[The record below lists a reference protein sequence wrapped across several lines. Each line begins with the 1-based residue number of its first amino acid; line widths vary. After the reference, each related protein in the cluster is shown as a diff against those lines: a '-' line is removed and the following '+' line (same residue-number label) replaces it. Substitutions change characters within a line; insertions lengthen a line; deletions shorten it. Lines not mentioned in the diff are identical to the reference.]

1 MDHESDRSKGSYR
14 KAEETLQGF
23 AEESLQDFVGL
34 SRTDLARSRN
44 LKRANARA
52 QVHHKLES
60 PVHPLSS
67 WESIDALY
75 VMSQMKEECGLDRIQ
90 SRREKDK
97 TLLTLFTE
105 DSVDSNGKVEFEDR
119 PKGKGIDDVSI
130 EGTINKVMGGR
141 RSRRIYRSNS
151 FSACLPS
158 HITSEPVKEG
168 MALVKYSYNPY
179 KDFRDSM
186 MQMIVETNMDI
197 NDSVLEELLFCYF
210 SMNSPELHG
219 LIERA
224 FTDIWIEVQAAI
236 LIERFYHNPYAE
248 CNIQRIC

>member
-1 MDHESDRSKGSYR
+1 MDHQADRSKESYR
-14 KAEETLQGF
+14 KADESLQDF

-34 SRTDLARSRN
+34 SPTDLARSLN

-52 QVHHKLES
+52 QVYHKLES
-60 PVHPLSS
+60 RVHPLWSCK
-67 WESIDALY
+67 SIDALY
-75 VMSQMKEECGLDRIQ
+75 VMSQMKEECGLDRTQ
-90 SRREKDK
+90 SRREKNK
-97 TLLTLFTE
+97 TLLRLFIE
-105 DSVDSNGKVEFEDR
+105 DSMDSNGKVEFEDR

-130 EGTINKVMGGR
+130 GGTIRKVMGGR
-141 RSRRIYRSNS
+141 RSRRVYGATS

-179 KDFRDSM
+179 MDFRDSM
-186 MQMIVETNMDI
+186 MQMIVDTNMDI
-197 NDSVLEELLFCYF
+197 NDSDLEELLFCYF
-210 SMNSPELHG
+210 SMNSPELHD

-248 CNIQRIC
+248 CNIQRIF